1 MMKKTLLFFSFS
13 LFSLALAGQLKH
25 DYNWVFGY
33 PNSNDPTFPGYGG
46 SLVNF
51 SDSIPQVSWFDIKFD
66 LKANAVISDAEGHLL
81 FYSNGCEVMNWAH
94 QLVENGDSINPGYIH
109 DEFCDTGY
117 PASQGIL
124 ALPWPG
130 DSTRYCLLHVW
141 TDSTYYYTKF
151 LFTQLEFLSPSDSGR
166 VIKKNQLIHGGSF
179 TDLLT
184 AVRHANGRDWWV
196 ALPERFSDRI
206 FIYLLDPTGIKLT
219 HTITIGQVWTGEP
232 VGQSVFSPDGTRY
245 ARVSALNGINL
256 YDFDRCSGL
265 LSNHRFMDI
274 SQDTVYL
281 STPTGLSFSPNNRFL
296 YATVGYKLW
305 QYDTWAADIAASRQ
319 LVAYW
324 DGYLELGVL
333 PTSFFQHML
342 APNGKIYIVPPGSSS
357 YLHVIHSP
365 NEPGLACHVEQR
377 AVKLPAYEWWG
388 MPNMPYYNLYD
399 VPGSPCDTLGIDDP
413 LTATQ
418 EPAGPGSNPAIL
430 YPNPTTSL
438 LQVDFPAA
446 TTGTLRLLSISGV
459 ELRSWQVKECLQ
471 ATLHLDELP
480 AGLYLLQ
487 VPTTEGALEVHK
499 VVIER

>member
-1 MMKKTLLFFSFS
+1 M
-13 LFSLALAGQLKH
+13 
-25 DYNWVFGY
+25 
-33 PNSNDPTFPGYGG
+33 
-46 SLVNF
+46 VNF
-51 SDSIPQVSWFDIKFD
+51 SDSIPEVSYFDIKFW
-66 LKANAVISDAEGHLL
+66 LKASTVMSDAEGHLL

-94 QLVENGDSINPGYIH
+94 QLVENGDSINLGPIH
-109 DEFCDTGY
+109 DEFCDHGY

-130 DSTRYCLLHVW
+130 DSTKYCLLHLRADENYLY
-141 TDSTYYYTKF
+141 TDFLYTVM
-151 LFTQLEFLSPSDSGR
+151 EFFNPSDSGK
-166 VIKKNQLIHGGSF
+166 VLSKNQLITQGSYSAMI
-179 TDLLT
+179 TS
-184 AVRHANGRDWWV
+184 VRHANGRNWWV
-196 ALPERFSDRI
+196 LLPERFSNRI
-206 FIYLLDPTGIKLT
+206 FIYLFDPSGISLV
-219 HTITIGQVWTGEP
+219 HEQIFGQVWTGDG
-232 VGQSVFSPDGTRY
+232 VHQSVFSPDGTRY

-324 DGYLELGVL
+324 DGYLDDGFFE
-333 PTSFFQHML
+333 TSFFQHML
-342 APNGKIYIVPPGSSS
+342 APDGKIYIVPPGGSRH
-357 YLHVIHSP
+357 LHVIHSP
-365 NEPGLACHVEQR
+365 NEPGLACNVEQR
-377 AVKLPAYEWWG
+377 AIDLPTWEYWG
-388 MPNMPYYNLYD
+388 MPNLPYYNLYD

-418 EPAGPGSNPAIL
+418 EPAGPGSVPAIL

-459 ELRSWQVKECLQ
+459 ELRSWQVKGNHR
-471 ATLHLDELP
+471 ATLYLDELP
-480 AGLYLLQ
+480 AGLYFLQ
-487 VPTTEGALEVHK
+487 LPTARGGQEVHK
-499 VVIER
+499 VIISK

>member
-1 MMKKTLLFFSFS
+1 MKKTLFFFCFS

-33 PNSNDPTFPGYGG
+33 PSSATPPYPDYGG
-46 SLVNF
+46 TLLSFN
-51 SDSIPQVSWFDIKFD
+51 DTIPEVSWFDIKFW
-66 LKANAVISDAEGHLL
+66 LKASTVMSDAEGHLL

-94 QLVENGDSINPGYIH
+94 QLVENGDSINPGPIH
-109 DEFCDTGY
+109 DEFCDHGY

-130 DSTRYCLLHVW
+130 DSTKYCLLHLRADENYLY
-141 TDSTYYYTKF
+141 TDFLYTVM
-151 LFTQLEFLSPSDSGR
+151 EFFNPSDSGK
-166 VIKKNQLIHGGSF
+166 VLSKNQLITQGSYSAMI
-179 TDLLT
+179 TS
-184 AVRHANGRDWWV
+184 VRHANGRDWWV
-196 ALPERFSDRI
+196 LLPERFSNRI
-206 FIYLLDPTGIKLT
+206 FIYLFDPSGISLV
-219 HTITIGQVWTGEP
+219 HEQIFGQVWTGDG
-232 VGQSVFSPDGTRY
+232 VHQSVFSPDGTRY

-319 LVAYW
+319 LVAYY
-324 DGYLELGVL
+324 DGYLDIGIL

-342 APNGKIYIVPPGSSS
+342 APDGKIYIVPPGGST
-357 YLHVIHSP
+357 YLHVIHAPDSL
-365 NEPGLACHVEQR
+365 GLACNVEQR
-377 AVKLPAYEWWG
+377 AVKLAAREYWG

-418 EPAGPGSNPAIL
+418 EPAGPGSSPAIL

-438 LQVDFPAA
+438 LQVDFPTA

-459 ELRSWQVKECLQ
+459 ELRSWQVRESRR

-487 VPTTEGALEVHK
+487 VPTTEGALDVHK
-499 VVIER
+499 VVIQR

>member
-1 MMKKTLLFFSFS
+1 MKKALLFFGFS

-33 PNSNDPTFPGYGG
+33 RGSAEPPYPGFGG

-51 SDSIPQVSWFDIKFD
+51 SDSIPEVSYFDIKFW
-66 LKANAVISDAEGHLL
+66 LKASTVMSDAEGHLL

-109 DEFCDTGY
+109 DEFCDHGY

-130 DSTRYCLLHVW
+130 DSTRYCLLHVSANEQGNY
-141 TDSTYYYTKF
+141 DKF
-151 LFTQLEFLSPSDSGR
+151 LLTTLEFGSPLDSG
-166 VIKKNQLIHGGSF
+166 VVQEKNLLILEGSF
-179 TDLLT
+179 TDMIT
-184 AVRHANGRDWWV
+184 AVRHGNGRDWWV
-196 ALPERFSDRI
+196 ILQERSSNRFY
-206 FIYLLDPTGIKLT
+206 FFLLDPTGLNLKNT
-219 HTITIGQVWTGEP
+219 QTIGHIWILES
-232 VGQSVFSPDGTRY
+232 VGQSVFSPDGTLL
-245 ARVSALNGINL
+245 ARTSALNGINL
-256 YDFDRCSGL
+256 YHFDRCSGV
-265 LSNHRFMDI
+265 LSDPVYMSI
-274 SQDTVYL
+274 EQDTVAL
-281 STPTGLSFSPNNRFL
+281 NVPTGLSFSPNNRFL

-324 DGYLELGVL
+324 DGYLDDGFFE
-333 PTSFFQHML
+333 TSFFQHML
-342 APNGKIYIVPPGSSS
+342 APDGKIYIVPPGGSRH
-357 YLHVIHSP
+357 LHVIHSP
-365 NEPGLACHVEQR
+365 NEPGLACNVEQR
-377 AVKLPAYEWWG
+377 AIDLPTWEYWG
-388 MPNMPYYNLYD
+388 MPNLPYYNLYD

-418 EPAGPGSNPAIL
+418 EPAGPGSVPAIL

-459 ELRSWQVKECLQ
+459 ELRSWQVKESRQ